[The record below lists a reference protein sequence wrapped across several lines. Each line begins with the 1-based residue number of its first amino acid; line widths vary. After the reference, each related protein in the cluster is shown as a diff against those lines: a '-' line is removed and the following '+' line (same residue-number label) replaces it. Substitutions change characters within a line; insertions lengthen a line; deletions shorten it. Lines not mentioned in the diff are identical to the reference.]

1 LTPNFIGRN
10 FVGLSFRMKLK
21 NLEKQK
27 YKILLVLFSLALIS
41 FAILVFNDLKPL
53 PLICDVTEGCFV
65 VQNSPYSTTLG
76 IENEYYG
83 FVFFS
88 LLIFLAISQIR
99 NPKENKKNLIH
110 AGVIITTIWAAY
122 SFYLMGF
129 VIKAYCK
136 YCTVVDIAAL
146 ISLLI
151 IILFWKK

>member
-1 LTPNFIGRN
+1 
-10 FVGLSFRMKLK
+10 MKLK

-53 PLICDVTEGCFV
+53 PLICDVSEGCFI

-76 IENEYYG
+76 MENEYYG

-88 LLIFLAISQIR
+88 LLIFLAISQIK
-99 NPKENKKNLIH
+99 NPSKNKKNLIH
-110 AGVIITTIWAAY
+110 TGIIITTIWAIY
-122 SFYLMGF
+122 SLYLMGF
-129 VIKAYCK
+129 VIKAFCK
-136 YCTVVDIAAL
+136 YCTIVDIA
-146 ISLLI
+146 SLLSLFV